1 MVERS
6 PTAHAVSDAPATA
19 GEPPEPS
26 GDGPPWEL
34 ATWWSA
40 LAGRAPSTGEAYR
53 HDVGAFVTWAGRA
66 GVTGPDDVDH
76 RLVRRYIAFL
86 GTRGLARA
94 TVARSGSALRSYFRW
109 AKRRGLIAIDP
120 TLTLRTPA
128 GPSRLPRV
136 PGAADTVAL
145 LDDLEERSVDGA
157 RALRDR
163 AVVEVLYGAGVRVSE
178 LCGMDLDDV
187 DATACTIT
195 VLGKRA
201 KVRRI
206 PVPPTVIAA
215 VDGYREGARSELA
228 TATTPPRA
236 LFVNLRGHRLTPRDA
251 RRIIERCRARDGR
264 RLHPHALRHAYA
276 THLLEGGADLRSV
289 QELLGHA
296 DVGTTQIY
304 THLTIDRVR
313 AVYDDTH
320 PRA

>member
-6 PTAHAVSDAPATA
+6 PTAHAVSGAPATV
-19 GEPPEPS
+19 GEPPIAS
-26 GDGPPWEL
+26 SDGSPWEL
-34 ATWWSA
+34 AAWWSA
-40 LAGRAPSTGEAYR
+40 LAGRAPSTGAAYH

-66 GVTGPDDVDH
+66 GVTGPGEVDH
-76 RLVRRYIAFL
+76 RLVRRYVAFL
-86 GTRGLARA
+86 STRGLARS

-109 AKRRGLIAIDP
+109 AVRRGITATDP

-136 PGAADTVAL
+136 PRAADTVAL
-145 LDDLEERSVDGA
+145 LDDLEARSVDGA

-187 DATACTIT
+187 DRTACTIT

-206 PVPPTVIAA
+206 PVPPTVIGA
-215 VDGYREGARSELA
+215 VADYRERARSALA
-228 TATTPPRA
+228 NPATPPEA

-251 RRIIERCRARDGR
+251 RRIVERCRVDDGR